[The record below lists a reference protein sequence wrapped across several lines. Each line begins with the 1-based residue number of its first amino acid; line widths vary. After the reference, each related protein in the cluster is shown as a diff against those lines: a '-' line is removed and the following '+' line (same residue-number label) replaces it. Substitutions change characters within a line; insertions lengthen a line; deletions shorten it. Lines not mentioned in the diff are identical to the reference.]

1 MEKSKAAKN
10 IAVACPP
17 LPAGP
22 IDVAE
27 LDKAL
32 QAGKS
37 AEEAIAAA
45 SASNPVP
52 EEVKPA
58 PVAETAAP
66 KAAPETSKE

>member
-1 MEKSKAAKN
+1 MAAKE
-10 IAVACPP
+10 IAVECPA

-22 IDVAE
+22 IDVAA

-37 AEEAIAAA
+37 AEEASAAA
-45 SASNPVP
+45 TKNNPVP

-66 KAAPETSKE
+66 VAAPEDSKE

>member
-1 MEKSKAAKN
+1 MAAKVT
-10 IAVACPP
+10 AVECPA

-22 IDVAE
+22 IDIDA

-45 SASNPVP
+45 SPKPVL
-52 EEVKPA
+52 EKAKPD

-66 KAAPETSKE
+66 VAAPEDSKE